1 MPDLVHQILVRDPV
15 DGVVKGFGP
24 QDNPVPDWV
33 RDVAPG
39 EHLWVEPAKKPRRK
53 AD

>member
-1 MPDLVHQILVRDPV
+1 MPELLYQILVRDPV

-33 RDVAPG
+33 REAAPAA
-39 EHLWVEPAKKPRRK
+39 HLWARRPAAKSTRK
-53 AD
+53 G